1 MWNKMKQTKVRISG
15 RGISCE
21 ILKSVFT
28 EFAKVLLLKL
38 NLNQKLCRLKEN
50 AYLKKKHFFAINV
63 CVSKSISTA
72 AEDELDLIFA
82 KVFSAEFGTESFQ
95 KLLTSD
101 EILSF
106 FAINE

>member
-1 MWNKMKQTKVRISG
+1 MWNKMKKTKVRISG

-50 AYLKKKHFFAINV
+50 AYLKKKNFFFAINV
-63 CVSKSISTA
+63 FVKFYLQRMS
-72 AEDELDLIFA
+72 LI
-82 KVFSAEFGTESFQ
+82 
-95 KLLTSD
+95 
-101 EILSF
+101 
-106 FAINE
+106 

>member
-38 NLNQKLCRLKEN
+38 NLNQILCRLKEN
-50 AYLKKKHFFAINV
+50 AYLKKKNFFFCNKCI
-63 CVSKSISTA
+63 CQILF

>member
-1 MWNKMKQTKVRISG
+1 MQVERK
-15 RGISCE
+15 C
-21 ILKSVFT
+21 
-28 EFAKVLLLKL
+28 LLEEKT
-38 NLNQKLCRLKEN
+38 
-50 AYLKKKHFFAINV
+50 HFFCNKCI
-63 CVSKSISTA
+63 CQILF

-82 KVFSAEFGTESFQ
+82 KVFSAEFGAESFQ

>member
-1 MWNKMKQTKVRISG
+1 M
-15 RGISCE
+15 CE

-50 AYLKKKHFFAINV
+50 AYLKKKTLFFAINV
-63 CVSKSISTA
+63 CLSKFISTA

-82 KVFSAEFGTESFQ
+82 KVFSAEFGAESFQ

>member
-1 MWNKMKQTKVRISG
+1 MY
-15 RGISCE
+15 
-21 ILKSVFT
+21 F
-28 EFAKVLLLKL
+28 
-38 NLNQKLCRLKEN
+38 
-50 AYLKKKHFFAINV
+50 
-63 CVSKSISTA
+63 SKSISTA

-82 KVFSAEFGTESFQ
+82 KVFSAEFGAESFQ